1 MIHGVMFSDLLVG
14 FYRIVHGHL
23 HLPGAG
29 WLIKRLSPMIPGLQ
43 AYPLLVP
50 EVGVA
55 LLDFREVEAFGMVNL
70 LLGDLQKDAN
80 LFRCLEMAL
89 QPGDVFW
96 DVGANIGT
104 VSGYF
109 AHPRFKLS
117 SLHAFEPNPAPLK
130 TLQSLFST
138 HSRCVVHPFGLGD
151 QDRMMTM
158 NLSVAGSCEA
168 SMARDF
174 HEGKQIQVQVR
185 RGDAM
190 RRELQLPAPH
200 VIKIDV
206 EGFEPSALA
215 GLAETMAG
223 HRPILCFEHIFLS
236 DEQIREMMPKDYLLY
251 FIQDDGSI
259 SSDFSARR
267 HGHDA
272 LAVPPEKAG
281 RIKL

>member
-1 MIHGVMFSDLLVG
+1 
-14 FYRIVHGHL
+14 
-23 HLPGAG
+23 
-29 WLIKRLSPMIPGLQ
+29 
-43 AYPLLVP
+43 
-50 EVGVA
+50 
-55 LLDFREVEAFGMVNL
+55 
-70 LLGDLQKDAN
+70 
-80 LFRCLEMAL
+80 
-89 QPGDVFW
+89 
-96 DVGANIGT
+96 
-104 VSGYF
+104 
-109 AHPRFKLS
+109 
-117 SLHAFEPNPAPLK
+117 
-130 TLQSLFST
+130 
-138 HSRCVVHPFGLGD
+138 
-151 QDRMMTM
+151 
-158 NLSVAGSCEA
+158 
-168 SMARDF
+168 
-174 HEGKQIQVQVR
+174 
-185 RGDAM
+185 M